1 MRRIVVNIDS
11 LVLKGFRYEDR
22 HAIAQGLQ
30 QQLATLFAGPGMVER
45 LVGSGDVPRLRT
57 KATSISGEV
66 SPRQMGSDIA
76 NGIAKGL
83 MR

>member
-30 QQLATLFAGPGMVER
+30 EEISRALSIPDAAARVAEFGSVPNFRLGNVRVEVGTKLRQVGAATGRA
-45 LVGSGDVPRLRT
+45 VG
-57 KATSISGEV
+57 E
-66 SPRQMGSDIA
+66 
-76 NGIAKGL
+76 GL
-83 MR
+83 LK

>member
-45 LVGSGDVPRLRT
+45 LVQLRLGRCSASADEVGAHRRSRGDY
-57 KATSISGEV
+57 
-66 SPRQMGSDIA
+66 
-76 NGIAKGL
+76 
-83 MR
+83 

>member
-30 QQLATLFAGPGMVER
+30 EEISRALSIPDAAARVAEFGSVANLRLGNVHVGVGAKLRQVGAATGCA
-45 LVGSGDVPRLRT
+45 VG
-57 KATSISGEV
+57 E
-66 SPRQMGSDIA
+66 
-76 NGIAKGL
+76 GL
-83 MR
+83 LK